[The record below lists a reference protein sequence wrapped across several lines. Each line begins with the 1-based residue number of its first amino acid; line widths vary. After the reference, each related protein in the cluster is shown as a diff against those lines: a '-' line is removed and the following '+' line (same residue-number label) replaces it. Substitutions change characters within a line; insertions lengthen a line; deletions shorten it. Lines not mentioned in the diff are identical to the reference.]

1 MSDDAQYC
9 QVMIQS
15 VCCLQPVK
23 MIETLSSVM
32 DNETQPFVH
41 KLYYM
46 VICQTEKAAL
56 NIMD

>member
-1 MSDDAQYC
+1 M
-9 QVMIQS
+9 
-15 VCCLQPVK
+15 K
-23 MIETLSSVM
+23 MVETLSNVM

-56 NIMD
+56 EMD